1 MSSLS
6 DLSELPSFPSGASA
20 PTTVSSLTSIDLRT
34 DRHAEFPKDLDI
46 EAARLSSRR
55 SVLVVGADRL
65 ATEAMSVA
73 IDPIGIRALPVTTV
87 EAVPRIDAGG
97 VDVVVLLPRG
107 VDPTLLLAALRRNRR
122 THLIIAAAGVQSQP
136 PEFPGLR
143 PALASTMED
152 INKQVDQFVSLT
164 TDLAL
169 TSRHVDILQ
178 RLAVG
183 DTPTEAAVNL
193 GITVK
198 TLNNHLGVIYR
209 RLGTRNVTQA
219 VLTALRGGLVRL

>member
-1 MSSLS
+1 MSNTLEALET
-6 DLSELPSFPSGASA
+6 DSFVNSA
-20 PTTVSSLTSIDLRT
+20 
-34 DRHAEFPKDLDI
+34 E
-46 EAARLSSRR
+46 R

-65 ATEAMSVA
+65 ATEAMAAA
-73 IDPIGIRALPVTTV
+73 IDPIGVRALPVTTS
-87 EAVPRIDAGG
+87 EAVPRIDTGA
-97 VDVVVLLPRG
+97 VQVVVLLPRG
-107 VDPTLLLAALRRNRR
+107 VDPTMLLSALRRNRR
-122 THLIIAAAGVQSQP
+122 THLIIAASGLAGAP

-143 PALASTMED
+143 PAVAATLED
-152 INKQVDQFVSLT
+152 VNKQVDQFVSLS

-183 DTPTEAAVNL
+183 DTPTDAATNL

-219 VLTALRGGLVRL
+219 VLAALRGGLVRL

>member
-1 MSSLS
+1 MSSV
-6 DLSELPSFPSGASA
+6 DGASA
-20 PTTVSSLTSIDLRT
+20 TASS
-34 DRHAEFPKDLDI
+34 H
-46 EAARLSSRR
+46 R

-65 ATEAMSVA
+65 ATEAMASA
-73 IDPIGIRALPVTTV
+73 IDPIGIRATPVTTI

-97 VDVVVLLPRG
+97 IAVVVLLPRG

-122 THLIIAAAGVQSQP
+122 THLIIAATGVQSQP

-143 PALASTMED
+143 PAIASTLDD
-152 INKQVDQFVSLT
+152 INKQVDQFVSLN

-169 TSRHVDILQ
+169 TTRHVDILQ

>member
-1 MSSLS
+1 MSKTMSS
-6 DLSELPSFPSGASA
+6 
-20 PTTVSSLTSIDLRT
+20 VSSLD
-34 DRHAEFPKDLDI
+34 AES
-46 EAARLSSRR
+46 AHVSSHR

-65 ATEAMSVA
+65 ATEALASA
-73 IDPIGIRALPVTTV
+73 IDPIGVRALPVTTV

-97 VDVVVLLPRG
+97 VDVVVLLPRN
-107 VDPTLLLAALRRNRR
+107 VDPTVLLAALRRNRR
-122 THLIIAAAGVQSQP
+122 THLIIASSGVQTP
-136 PEFPGLR
+136 PPDFPGLR
-143 PALASTMED
+143 PAIANTLED

-169 TSRHVDILQ
+169 TNRHVDILQ

>member
-1 MSSLS
+1 MLNTISSL
-6 DLSELPSFPSGASA
+6 DSETNRA
-20 PTTVSSLTSIDLRT
+20 LTQ
-34 DRHAEFPKDLDI
+34 
-46 EAARLSSRR
+46 R
-55 SVLVVGADRL
+55 SVLVVGSDRL
-65 ATEAMSVA
+65 ATEAMAAA
-73 IDPIGIRALPVTTV
+73 IDPIGVRTVPVHTA
-87 EAVPRIDAGG
+87 EAVSRIEAGG
-97 VDVVVLLPRG
+97 VQVVVLLPRG
-107 VDPTLLLAALRRNRR
+107 IDPTLLLATLRRNRR
-122 THLIIAAAGVQSQP
+122 THLVIAASGLPTPP

-143 PALASTMED
+143 PAMASTLEEVT
-152 INKQVDQFVSLT
+152 KQVDQFVSLS

-169 TSRHVDILQ
+169 TNRHVDILQ

-183 DTPTEAAVNL
+183 DTPTEAATNL